1 MANHALRNY
10 ESMLELLAGEENPTP
25 IVRLNK
31 VSPFQHTKVYAKLEW
46 YNPFGSVKD
55 RVAANLIRDA
65 EERGALGGDTKHLVE
80 PTSGGTGMGLVMIAN
95 LKGYTL
101 TTPLSADIPKT
112 KKTVLRFFGTDVIEL
127 DDALCPAPGNPEG
140 AMVRADELARQPGF
154 HQLNQYKN
162 KANPEAHYLTTG
174 PEIWKQTEG
183 TITHYVAGLGT
194 CGTITGTGRY
204 LKEKNPNIKVL
215 GVDPVE
221 GHDIPGVRSKRQL
234 MLTDFYHPEEYDGT
248 EHVDNQEAFELCVR
262 LNREEGIIAG
272 PSSAMALAGAF
283 KMVPD
288 EEGLVVVVM
297 FPDNIF
303 KYTDSV
309 MKHLPELFPEA
320 PKTGGSN
327 DVVSSNEAASSDELL
342 LRALLE
348 SAKRS
353 SDVIDM
359 GGVEDLMDEEGT
371 VFIDVRSPEE
381 FAEGHIEDSI
391 NIPFEN
397 LKTDSEGLPDKDTAI
412 ITVCNVGKVSLRA
425 QLMLKAMGFQNVKN
439 LMGGLGS
446 WVAEGNQLEES

>member
-1 MANHALRNY
+1 MANHATRTY
-10 ESMLELLAGEENPTP
+10 ESMLGLLSDEDNPTP

-31 VSPFQHTKVYAKLEW
+31 VTPYKHTKVYAKLEW

-55 RVAANLIRDA
+55 RVAANLIADA

-80 PTSGGTGMGLVMIAN
+80 PTSGGTGMGLVMVAN

-127 DDALCPAPGNPEG
+127 EDSLCPAPGAPEG
-140 AMVRADELARQPGF
+140 AMVRATEIAEKPGY

-162 KANPEAHYLTTG
+162 PANPAAHYKTTG
-174 PEIWKQTEG
+174 PEIWKQTDG
-183 TITHYVAGLGT
+183 KITHYVAGLGT
-194 CGTITGTGRY
+194 CGTITGTGKF
-204 LKEKNPNIKVL
+204 LKEKNPDIKVL

-234 MLTDFYHPEEYDGT
+234 MLTDFFEPDVYDGT
-248 EHVDNQEAFELCVR
+248 QDVNNIEAYELCAR

-283 KMVPD
+283 KMIPD
-288 EEGLVVVVM
+288 EEGLVVVVI

-309 MKHLPELFPEA
+309 VKHLPDLFPAQAKAQAAA
-320 PKTGGSN
+320 PVAATGSADEVLLRTLLEN
-327 DVVSSNEAASSDELL
+327 AKSSD
-342 LRALLE
+342 
-348 SAKRS
+348 
-353 SDVIDM
+353 DVIDM

-371 VFIDVRSPEE
+371 VFLDVRTPEE
-381 FAEGHIEDSI
+381 FADGHIENSVNVPLDDLR
-391 NIPFEN
+391 PGHPDMPG
-397 LKTDSEGLPDKDTAI
+397 TDATV
-412 ITVCNVGKVSLRA
+412 ITICNVGKISLRA
-425 QLMLKAMGFQNVKN
+425 LLLLKAMGYQNVKN

-446 WVAEGNQLEES
+446 WVAEGNMLEE